1 MIVHLNGWP
10 GIGKFTVGRTLA
22 ERLGARLVH
31 NHLLHDVAIVCA
43 GLDDPARWPF
53 YEEIRQA
60 AYTALAHRPRTE
72 TFVMTNAL
80 CVGSEREREAWDHVV
95 DLAIARSVPLVPV
108 VLEASFDENARRIQ
122 SDDRRGR
129 KLVEPD
135 ILSDFMK
142 ADRIQKPE
150 VSELLTLDVTRLSAD
165 QAADK
170 ICDHLS
176 ALASGLERASAKH
189 RRLTP

>member
-43 GLDDPARWPF
+43 GLDDPARWPL
-53 YEEIRQA
+53 YEEIRRA
-60 AYTALAHRPRTE
+60 AYTVLAHRPRTE

-80 CVGSEREREAWDHVV
+80 CVGSERERQAWDHVV

-142 ADRIQKPE
+142 ADRIQKLE

-176 ALASGLERASAKH
+176 ALAPGLERASAKH